1 MSSRV
6 VELFLFDIFVAII
19 KIEIVIS
26 KFDSAE
32 ELLHDFVSWD
42 SVMREFSIVGEA
54 TNMCIKENLVD
65 SKYRVIVD
73 FRNKIIHHYFGIDAE
88 AVWNISNNE
97 LQDFKKYIIQK
108 IEEIEDKNLQKELV
122 LSFIDDNKNYK
133 SVVKSFQQLQI
144 SSMEKIWKN
153 IEDEAWDKL

>member
-1 MSSRV
+1 MSNRIM
-6 VELFLFDIFVAII
+6 ELFLFDIFVAIV
-19 KIEIVIS
+19 KIEIVVS
-26 KFDSAE
+26 KFDSSE

-108 IEEIEDKNLQKELV
+108 IEEIEDKNLQKELL

-133 SVVKSFQQLQI
+133 SVVKSFEQLQI
-144 SSMEKIWKN
+144 SSMQKTWDN
-153 IEDEAWDKL
+153 REDEAWDEL

>member
-1 MSSRV
+1 MSNRV
-6 VELFLFDIFVAII
+6 VEIFLFDIFVAIV

-26 KFDSAE
+26 KFDSSE

-42 SVMREFSIVGEA
+42 SVMREFSIIGEA
-54 TNMCIKENLVD
+54 TNICIKEDLID
-65 SKYRVIVD
+65 KEYRVIVD

-97 LQDFKKYIIQK
+97 LQDLKRYIIQK
-108 IEEIEDKNLQKELV
+108 IEKIEDKNLQKELL

-144 SSMEKIWKN
+144 SSMEKI
-153 IEDEAWDKL
+153 

>member
-6 VELFLFDIFVAII
+6 IEIFLFDIFVAIV
-19 KIEIVIS
+19 KIEIVVS
-26 KFDSAE
+26 KFGSSE

-54 TNMCIKENLVD
+54 TNMCIKEDLIG
-65 SKYRVIVD
+65 KEYRVIVD
-73 FRNKIIHHYFGIDAE
+73 FRNKIIHHYFGIDSE
-88 AVWNISNNE
+88 AVWNIANNE

-108 IEEIEDKNLQKELV
+108 IEKIEDENLQKELL

-144 SSMEKIWKN
+144 PSMEKIWKN